1 MIYAGGLDSG
11 LCCRRKF
18 KEDHNMASKE
28 ARERKLKE
36 IQEVAEGW
44 GKMIAR
50 EAFPGGPGLDVSLIE
65 MEELAATAS
74 KAMVRGAI
82 ETLTGDQAKRMS
94 EEAPCPICGRLC
106 GLHSRARPIKVRG
119 GEATLEE
126 PVGHC
131 PTCRR
136 DFFPSASGVES

>member
-1 MIYAGGLDSG
+1 MS
-11 LCCRRKF
+11 
-18 KEDHNMASKE
+18 STE
-28 ARERKLKE
+28 AQCRKLRQ

-44 GKMIAR
+44 GKLLAR

-65 MEELAATAS
+65 MEEFVATAS

-82 ETLTGDQAKRMS
+82 ETLTGDQAKRMP
-94 EEAPCPICGRLC
+94 EEAPCPICGRSC

-131 PTCRR
+131 ATCRR